1 MKKLLTI
8 LLSVLLVMSL
18 VLPAMASTPMTCTAR
33 WRAMPTFP
41 R

>member
-18 VLPAMASTPMTCTAR
+18 VLPAMASTPMITGSRSKPLSRT
-33 WRAMPTFP
+33 
-41 R
+41 